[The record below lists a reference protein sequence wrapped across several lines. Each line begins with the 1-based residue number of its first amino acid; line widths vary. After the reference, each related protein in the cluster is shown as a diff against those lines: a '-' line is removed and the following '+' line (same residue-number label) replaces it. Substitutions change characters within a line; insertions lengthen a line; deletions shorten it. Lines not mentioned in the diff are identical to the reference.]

1 MGSNIFHSPYF
12 TGIVAFIMSLLLTP
26 VVIKLAYARKWIVA
40 PRQDRWHKKPT
51 ALMGGIGIFA
61 SFLIAFFASAPT
73 HIDWLLLASCTVMF
87 VTGLVDDL
95 VELQPIIKL
104 LVQVICA
111 FLLIYD
117 RYTFGNDL
125 FSWGGI
131 PLTFFWV
138 IGITNAMNLLDNMDG
153 LAAGLSCIISAIAG
167 VLAVNSGE
175 YGLASF
181 AFAITGSTFGF
192 CFYNF
197 NPAKIFMG
205 DSGSLFL
212 GFSLSF
218 LSLALQKHFTGAG
231 SPLLMVFI
239 PVALLAI
246 PIMDTTLVTVK
257 RLFAGR
263 KVSQGGKDHTSHRL
277 VALGLSERKAVL
289 YLYGIS
295 LLWGILCLFIKSID
309 GDVFLVLVLLLSLF
323 SIVFALILSGVKV
336 YNESEEKLIY
346 LRSRG
351 QGMKNNLLIRF
362 IFLNKKMILGIFADI
377 LIIYA
382 SFFLAAKATGVKLA
396 GEYSI
401 LAFFICVKIL
411 LFYLYNLYNR
421 MWRYISMKELSGYI
435 VSLFFSTVVIVIA
448 LYLSNNYYLY
458 NGYFFLTDFQLSFT
472 GIIFSRLLYRWLK
485 EFFYV
490 SKLKNKRALI
500 YGAGDRGYLLI
511 KELMQNDKYDILA
524 VGCIDDDPA
533 KQNMHMHGLKIFG
546 GAEAIEE
553 ACARVNASYVII
565 ATLAISEEKEAA
577 LRQQLLR
584 SKIKVGRFSINLALG
599 ENM

>member
-1 MGSNIFHSPYF
+1 MGSNILNSPYF
-12 TGIVAFIMSLLLTP
+12 TGIAAFVLSLLITP
-26 VVIKLAYARKWIVA
+26 LVIKLAYARNWVVA
-40 PRQDRWHKKPT
+40 PRKDRWHKKPT
-51 ALMGGIGIFA
+51 ALMGGIGIFT
-61 SFLIAFFASAPT
+61 SFIVAYFISAPAHT
-73 HIDWLLLASCTVMF
+73 DWLLMLACVIMF
-87 VTGLVDDL
+87 ITGLVDDL
-95 VELQPIIKL
+95 IELQPIIKL
-104 LVQVICA
+104 LVQVVCA

-125 FSWGGI
+125 FSWAGI

-167 VLAVNSGE
+167 VLSINSGE
-175 YGLASF
+175 FGLASF
-181 AFAITGSTFGF
+181 AFAITGATFGF

-218 LSLALQKHFTGAG
+218 LSLALQKHFTGLG

-246 PIMDTTLVTVK
+246 PIMDTTLVTIK
-257 RLFAGR
+257 RLIAGR

-277 VALGLSERKAVL
+277 VALGLSERKAVIL
-289 YLYGIS
+289 LYGICAV
-295 LLWGILCLFIKSID
+295 WGILCLFIKNID
-309 GDVFLVLVLLLSLF
+309 LDVLVSLVVCLSVF
-323 SIVFALILSGVKV
+323 SMVFAVLLSGVKV
-336 YNESEEKLIY
+336 YNESEEKLAY

-351 QGMKNNLLIRF
+351 QGKKNNLLVRF
-362 IFLNKKMILGIFADI
+362 IFLNKKMILGIFVDM

-382 SFFLAAKATGVKLA
+382 SFFLAAKATGVRLA

-401 LAFFICVKIL
+401 LAFFICTKIS

-435 VSLFFSTVVIVIA
+435 VSLFLATIVIVLA
-448 LYLSNNYYLY
+448 LYFSGNYYIY

-472 GIIFSRLLYRWLK
+472 GIIFSRLIYRWLK
-485 EFFYV
+485 EFFFDRRP
-490 SKLKNKRALI
+490 KNKRILI

-511 KELMQNDKYDILA
+511 KELMQNDKYDMIA
-524 VGCIDDDPA
+524 VGCIDDDDS
-533 KQNMHMHGLKIFG
+533 KHGMHMHGLKIFG
-546 GAEAIEE
+546 DASAIE
-553 ACARVNASYVII
+553 ATCAKTNASIVII
-565 ATLAISEEKEAA
+565 ATALIDEARETQLRENLAGKNI
-577 LRQQLLR
+577 Q
-584 SKIKVGRFSINLALG
+584 VGRFSLNISLTEG
-599 ENM
+599 T

>member
-12 TGIVAFIMSLLLTP
+12 TGIAAFVMALLITP
-26 VVIKLAYARKWIVA
+26 LVIKVAYARKWIVA

-51 ALMGGIGIFA
+51 ALMGGIGIYA
-61 SFLIAFFASAPT
+61 SFLIAFFASGPKN
-73 HIDWLLLASCTVMF
+73 IDWILLAACTVMF

-95 VELQPIIKL
+95 IELQPIIKL

-117 RYTFGNDL
+117 RYTFGHDL
-125 FSWGGI
+125 FSWAGI

-175 YGLASF
+175 YELASF

-231 SPLLMVFI
+231 SPLLIVFV

-263 KVSQGGKDHTSHRL
+263 KVSQGGRDHTSHRL

-289 YLYGIS
+289 ALYGIS
-295 LLWGILCLFIKSID
+295 TLWGILCVFIKSID
-309 GDVFLVLVLLLSLF
+309 VDVFMVLVVVLSLF
-323 SIVFALILSGVKV
+323 SIIFALILSGVKV

-351 QGMKNNLLIRF
+351 QGMNNNILIRF
-362 IFLNKKMILGIFADI
+362 IFLNKKMILGIFADM

-382 SFFLAAKATGVKLA
+382 SFFLAAKATGVQLA

-401 LAFFICVKIL
+401 LAFFICSKIL

-435 VSLFFSTVVIVIA
+435 VSLFLSTVVIIAA
-448 LYLSNNYYLY
+448 LYFSGNYHLY
-458 NGYFFLTDFQLSFT
+458 NGYFFFADFQFSFT

-485 EFFYV
+485 EVFYV
-490 SKLKNKRALI
+490 SKKKNKRAII

-511 KELMQNDKYDILA
+511 KELMQNDKYDVTA
-524 VGCIDDDPA
+524 VGCIDDDLS
-533 KQNMHMHGLKIFG
+533 KHNMHMHGVKIFG
-546 GAEAIEE
+546 GVETIEQV
-553 ACARVNASYVII
+553 CAKTNAGFVII
-565 ATLAISEEKEAA
+565 ATELINEEKEQM
-577 LRQQLLR
+577 LRKTLAPANIL
-584 SKIKVGRFSINLALG
+584 VGRFSVNLMLG
-599 ENM
+599 EDI